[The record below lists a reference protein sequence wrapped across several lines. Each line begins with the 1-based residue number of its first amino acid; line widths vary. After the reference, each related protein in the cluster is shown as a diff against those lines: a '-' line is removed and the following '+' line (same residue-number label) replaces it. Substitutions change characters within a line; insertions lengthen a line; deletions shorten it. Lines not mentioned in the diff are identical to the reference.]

1 MTPDSR
7 AILRN
12 CSFLQFLPE
21 EEFERVAELFHSV
34 HYDFGDV
41 IVKQGEEA
49 DAFYVLT
56 SGRARVVKD
65 DGRGGELVLGSL
77 QPGKEFGETA
87 LLRPENR
94 MATVRCSTTVTV
106 ERLSRE
112 NFLELLDEFPQLR
125 NRIET
130 TARWR
135 TVHSFLYEYSNFGR
149 LPQPALYALLEKFE
163 SRTFKRGDLIVRQG
177 DPADAMYIIQSG
189 KVRCFQEEKGGQ
201 RNLSFLR
208 DGDFFGELA
217 ILTGTDRT
225 ASAEAAQDCE
235 LLALP
240 VDRVQELIRE
250 YPEFEDV
257 IDDRLALYES
267 RREARIPLDF
277 SAELLPAESSVQ
289 RMTTA

>member
-1 MTPDSR
+1 
-7 AILRN
+7 
-12 CSFLQFLPE
+12 
-21 EEFERVAELFHSV
+21 VAELFHSV
-34 HYDFGDV
+34 RYDFGDV

-135 TVHSFLYEYSNFGR
+135 TVHSFLYEYSNLGR